1 MWEKIGPVFV
11 NREKK
16 ILKRIPT
23 RSNLIKASGSDNDIY
38 LGNISQSQV
47 VDYIREI
54 FEIKNI
60 YEFDNKKMLMDFY
73 NYDVEI
79 YANINN
85 QGRINL
91 RILGKERL
99 GGMLKSYED
108 HFRKNVSVEDLYIVF
123 DFYKKQIYFEN
134 EQ

>member
-54 FEIKNI
+54 FEIKYI
-60 YEFDNKKMLMDFY
+60 YEFDKKKMLMDFY
-73 NYDVEI
+73 T
-79 YANINN
+79 
-85 QGRINL
+85 
-91 RILGKERL
+91 
-99 GGMLKSYED
+99 
-108 HFRKNVSVEDLYIVF
+108 
-123 DFYKKQIYFEN
+123 
-134 EQ
+134 